1 MSWIPSNSDLG
12 THPKTRKAARRLE
25 VSVPTLMG
33 HLHLLWH
40 WCIKHAVN
48 GNITQVDQEDLADAM
63 MWPGEPQKLI
73 GVLCE
78 VGFIDKT
85 TQRDGNVESMLIHD
99 WHEYAGK
106 YDHRRK
112 KNAEYKGAQ
121 RQREAQAQSTATQKA
136 ANADFCGEGVA
147 DVSTSCACSVAD
159 VSTQNR
165 EEKKREE
172 KSTNS
177 VAPAAQDARAGG
189 FLKKS
194 SSRPNIEGELA
205 MAVRQVCQK
214 GLALSA
220 RDREKLQAT
229 LAGLER
235 EGATVAQVEEFGR
248 KCSAHWISYDSRTKQ
263 SRAPNITQ
271 VLEHWHEV
279 RALPEPVRVKSW
291 KELDALAAKF
301 EKPRKGS

>member
-1 MSWIPSNSDLG
+1 MSWIPSNSDIG
-12 THPKTRKAARRLE
+12 SHPKTRKAARRLGI
-25 VSVPTLMG
+25 SVPTLMG

-40 WCIKHAVN
+40 WCVKHAEN

-63 MWPGEPQKLI
+63 MWPGEPQALI
-73 GVLCE
+73 NVLCE
-78 VGFIDKT
+78 VGFIDTT

-106 YDHRRK
+106 YDFRKK
-112 KNAEYKGAQ
+112 KNAEYKAAQ
-121 RQREAQAQSTATQKA
+121 RQREKEANNVNSA
-136 ANADFCGEGVA
+136 ADASCSGHA
-147 DVSTSCACSVAD
+147 DVSKLSVSSQPD
-159 VSTQNR
+159 VSTQKR

-177 VAPAAQDARAGG
+177 VAPAAHDADAGEVSS
-189 FLKKS
+189 KP
-194 SSRPNIEGELA
+194 SSRPDIESPLA
-205 MAVRQVCQK
+205 LAVRQVCKK

-220 RDREKLQAT
+220 RDREKLEKA

-248 KCSAHWISYDSRTKQ
+248 KCGGHWISYDSRTRQ
-263 SRAPNITQ
+263 SRAPAITQ
-271 VLEHWHEV
+271 VLEHWREV
-279 RALPEPVRVKSW
+279 LALPEPVRVKSW

-301 EKPRKGS
+301 EKK

>member
-99 WHEYAGK
+99 WHEYAGRYERQK
-106 YDHRRK
+106 AH
-112 KNAEYKGAQ
+112 NAQ
-121 RQREAQAQSTATQKA
+121 RQARYRNREPEETPQES
-136 ANADFCGEGVA
+136 
-147 DVSTSCACSVAD
+147 DVVTSPLRNRD
-159 VSTQNR
+159 ITGQNR

-194 SSRPNIEGELA
+194 SSRPDIEGELA
-205 MAVRQVCQK
+205 MAVRQVCRK
-214 GLALSA
+214 GLMLSA
-220 RDREKLQAT
+220 RDREKLEGA

-235 EGATVAQVEEFGR
+235 EGATA
-248 KCSAHWISYDSRTKQ
+248 
-263 SRAPNITQ
+263 
-271 VLEHWHEV
+271 
-279 RALPEPVRVKSW
+279 
-291 KELDALAAKF
+291 
-301 EKPRKGS
+301 